1 MFGLCVSLWSSLPE
15 GQVTPERRAK
25 RRLEQ
30 WEEQGRPQCRVYT
43 GQVVK
48 LMTQFKGQPSC
59 SALSIHG
66 LEMIFPACSTA
77 SCAEP
82 THHPSGCIP
91 VLIFYIHR
99 GTRGNGGPFLRCS
112 RSSPAAELVKAAD
125 SGTGKEVEVRSLEAP
140 SVGNVGLS
148 SKRLTSV
155 VTKLNDDVK

>member
-1 MFGLCVSLWSSLPE
+1 MG
-15 GQVTPERRAK
+15 GAGTPAV
-25 RRLEQ
+25 
-30 WEEQGRPQCRVYT
+30 PRVHRS
-43 GQVVK
+43 GGHAFSRSVK

-82 THHPSGCIP
+82 TRHLSGCTP

-99 GTRGNGGPFLRCS
+99 GFCSRMWGRDRGTRGNGGPLLRCS
-112 RSSPAAELVKAAD
+112 RSSPAAAELVKAAD